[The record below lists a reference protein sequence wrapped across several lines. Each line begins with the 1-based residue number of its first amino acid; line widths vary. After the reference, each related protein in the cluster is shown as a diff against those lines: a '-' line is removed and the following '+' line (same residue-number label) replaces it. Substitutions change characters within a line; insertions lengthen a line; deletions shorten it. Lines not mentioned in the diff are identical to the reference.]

1 MQYNSLSTTLP
12 ELIKLFTNAL
22 ESFEKV
28 NTAATTD
35 EEAVTVN
42 IEEPDGSIK
51 KITIPSFGYLKNSI
65 NRLENN
71 IKAISNLDGNGSTLR
86 LSDGSYRKLLID
98 KLPSEALDVAEM
110 KNVSEFNI
118 KSNWFFENLISPLL
132 YVSFDVTDQVAE
144 NTERVLVDRYILD
157 CDSASKETVFDTLF
171 KGKSNIDFNEF
182 QRLLLTHSIHY
193 VLDEE
198 LVDIPIRHKQYY
210 GNFDVLKISNIEKT
224 EIVNG
229 KEITSIK
236 KLYKLNKLT
245 YSDKNAGYEDTMQL
259 KIGDS
264 LEIIND
270 PITTRYIIKSIDS
283 STNSVVLELVEGYE
297 GITIGTDIFKV
308 DTKSNAPINVD
319 VTIGYNEKCVVFI
332 KPVDADSNMPAI
344 NWSPG
349 CGFFTNE
356 LSTKDT
362 FGNVQ
367 TLDKY
372 YRDSVLDFGAFLLS
386 CAEDFYPTVR
396 QGIIPDAPV
405 LYEDNFE
412 VVLINAHVAESNAV
426 KQLKQLNNQK
436 NELENRLKELDTTIS
451 SSRTKLQT
459 KNYSTEVEK
468 DSDKNTLN
476 GLITERNSQAE
487 LYRSVVNEILSKS
500 KDSSIESAK
509 PKYRIRGFWEMPTE
523 KFSEETGSQA
533 IIKFKTR
540 YRYLDTNGAANPLN
554 QFEYQNGNIRTTATF
569 SNYTIVE
576 SVLRPRTKNSIT
588 GKWQWDDIQDTDPD
602 AISINRLD
610 IPITKGEQVE
620 IQVKAISEAGYPGNC
635 LESDWS
641 DPIVIAFPADMSSF
655 NEIDDII
662 KQNKED
668 LTKIALEQDLESKG
682 ILKHVETSFSTNDN
696 YFAHNASNIASGFVS
711 ENQVPIDM
719 FTKLAEMQA
728 KIDELTAALMGLQG
742 EIVVSL
748 VDSEGNVTPI
758 NKNSCTEIFAGYYSD
773 DVKQL
778 DDPRGAIISKT
789 YYINISNSEDTPLR
803 LISKFSGNRSVKV
816 DNSVVANVKQEDAIY
831 YTGDNATISY
841 NKAGKEIIK
850 VGEAE
855 IEQISVFEDLAKN
868 GLLIESAPIIQ
879 PTGESNAN
887 QVVGARIKGKTD
899 TTPIQLTRTVVEGS
913 TTRTEQL
920 ATPLE
925 NKTIFAAAVKNVFE
939 EELNGKINQAFKQF
953 KETNDNNFEYVTCRR
968 YDQVPILLTN
978 PTDVENHRDV
988 KKIAPYQSPQCKNQF
1003 IYSRYK
1009 DVSSGEYL
1017 YANGVIVNAAV
1028 TKYSTTTRKYEHVIG
1043 EGAKTKN
1050 SSMEWRPN
1058 GASSGTGVYT
1068 GKGFLGVHIN
1078 HPLIK
1083 NNELDLSSIASMYNI
1098 DTTGKTE
1105 EEVAK
1110 LIFKESIFAVGEY
1123 KDKFIQN
1130 EYIEPTNDN
1139 INNDAAKICFDVN
1152 DQYLLGE
1159 YSCGC
1164 YLFLSPI
1171 DHEYMQVDGD
1181 SKASFK
1187 SLKSGSENSINIPVT
1202 FQYRMT
1208 DYYGQG
1214 SGKNGGLGNVNGIL
1228 VTQNSQNI
1236 KRNDNANPTYKKK
1249 IGIDIY
1255 TGTLNNPTVTQF
1267 DLEFSAKYKQDTFT
1281 LKSFSNTRVTD
1292 AVSKLEQTLK
1302 QVAPSIREGKGKT
1315 TNITTGLATKQTL
1328 KTL

>member
-22 ESFEKV
+22 ESFEKI
-28 NTAATTD
+28 NTAVTTD

-42 IEEPDGSIK
+42 IEEMDGTVS

-71 IKAISNLDGNGSTLR
+71 IKAISNLDGTGSTLR

-98 KLPSEALDVAEM
+98 KLPSEAPDVTEM
-110 KNVSEFNI
+110 KGVTEFNI

-132 YVSFDVTDQVAE
+132 YVSFDVSDQVAE
-144 NTERVLVDRYILD
+144 NTERILVDRYILD
-157 CDSASKETVFDTLF
+157 CNTAAKETIFDTLM
-171 KGKSNIDFNEF
+171 KGKSNISFDDF
-182 QRLLLTHSIHY
+182 QKLLLTHSINY

-198 LVDIPIRHKQYY
+198 VVDIPIRHKQYY

-224 EIVNG
+224 EIING
-229 KEITSIK
+229 NEVTSIK
-236 KLYKLNKLT
+236 KLYKLNKIT
-245 YSDKNAGYEDTMQL
+245 YSDVNAGYEDTMQL
-259 KIGDS
+259 KVGDS
-264 LEIIND
+264 LEVISD

-283 STNSVVLELVEGYE
+283 STNSVILELVEGYE

-308 DTKSNAPINVD
+308 NTPSNSPINVD

-332 KPVDADSNMPAI
+332 KPIDADSNMPAV

-349 CGFFTNE
+349 CAFFTNE
-356 LSTKDT
+356 LSTTDT
-362 FGNVQ
+362 LGNVQ

-396 QGIIPDAPV
+396 QGIVPDAPV
-405 LYEDNFE
+405 LYENNFE

-451 SSRTKLQT
+451 SSRTKIQT

-468 DSDKNTLN
+468 DTDKNTLN
-476 GLITERNSQAE
+476 GLISERNSQAE
-487 LYRSVVNEILSKS
+487 LYRSVVNEILSKT

-509 PKYRIRGFWEMPTE
+509 PKYRVRGFWQMPAE
-523 KFSEETGSQA
+523 KYSDETGNQA

-540 YRYLDTNGAANPLN
+540 YRYLDSNGAANPLE
-554 QFEYQNGNIRTTATF
+554 QFEYQNGNMRTQATF

-576 SVLRPRTKNSIT
+576 SVLRPRYKNSIT
-588 GKWQWDDIQDTDPD
+588 GKWQWGDIQDTDPD

-620 IQVKAISEAGYPGNC
+620 IQVKSISEAGYPGNC

-641 DPIVIAFPADMSSF
+641 DPIIIEFPADMSSF

-682 ILKHVETSFSTNDN
+682 LLKHVETSFSSNDN

-711 ENQVPIDM
+711 ENQVPIDV
-719 FTKLAEMQA
+719 FTKLNEMQN
-728 KIDELTAALMGLQG
+728 KIDELTAALLGLQG

-758 NKNSCTEIFAGYYSD
+758 NKNACTQVFAGYYSD
-773 DVKQL
+773 DVKNL

-789 YYINISNSEDTPLR
+789 YYVNISNSEDTPLR
-803 LISKFSGNRSVKV
+803 LISKFTGNRTTKVNSSVIANIKQDDAIFYSGNTT
-816 DNSVVANVKQEDAIY
+816 DP
-831 YTGDNATISY
+831 ISEI
-841 NKAGKEIIK
+841 GKIIK
-850 VGEAE
+850 VGDAK
-855 IEQISVFEDLAKN
+855 IEQASIFEDLAKDGLVIKSNTN
-868 GLLIESAPIIQ
+868 GA
-879 PTGESNAN
+879 T
-887 QVVGARIKGKTD
+887 IKGKSGNAID
-899 TTPIQLTRTVVEGS
+899 LTRTVIDGS
-913 TTRTEQL
+913 TTTTEKL
-920 ATPLE
+920 TSPLE

-939 EELNGKINQAFKQF
+939 NELNAKINLAFKKF
-953 KETNDNNFEYVTCRR
+953 KETNDNNFEYVTVRR

-978 PTDVENHRDV
+978 PTDVENHRNV
-988 KKIAPYQSPQCKNQF
+988 KKVAPYQSPQCKNQF
-1003 IYSRYK
+1003 IYARYK
-1009 DVSSGEYL
+1009 DVAAGEYL
-1017 YANGVIVNAAV
+1017 YTNGMITNA
-1028 TKYSTTTRKYEHVIG
+1028 STGERKYEYSIG

-1050 SSMEWRPN
+1050 SSMEWRPA
-1058 GASSGTGVYT
+1058 GSSTTTGVYT

-1078 HPLIK
+1078 HPFIV
-1083 NNELDLSSIASMYNI
+1083 NNALDTTSIASKYNI
-1098 DTTGKTE
+1098 DITGKSE
-1105 EEVAK
+1105 KEIAE
-1110 LIFKESIFAVGEY
+1110 LIFKESVFAVGNY
-1123 KDKFIQN
+1123 KDKFLQN
-1130 EYIEPTNDN
+1130 EFVEPTDDN
-1139 INNDAAKICFDVN
+1139 YNNSSVKICFDVN

-1164 YLFLSPI
+1164 YLFMSPI
-1171 DHEYMQVDGD
+1171 DHEYLQVDGD
-1181 SKASFK
+1181 SKISYK
-1187 SLKSGSENSINIPVT
+1187 SLKSGPENSINIPIT

-1228 VTQNSQNI
+1228 VTQNSTNI

-1267 DLEFSAKYKQDTFT
+1267 DLEFSAKYKKDTFT
-1281 LKSFSNTRVTD
+1281 LQSFTNTQVSN
-1292 AVSKLEQTLK
+1292 AVSKLEATLNK
-1302 QVAPSIREGKGKT
+1302 VAPSIQESTGKKKSL
-1315 TNITTGLATKQTL
+1315 TTGIATKKTL

>member
-22 ESFEKV
+22 ESFEKI

-42 IEEPDGSIK
+42 IEEMDGTVS

-71 IKAISNLDGNGSTLR
+71 IKAISNLDGKGSTLR
-86 LSDGSYRKLLID
+86 LADGSYRKLLID
-98 KLPSEALDVAEM
+98 RLPSEAADVTEM
-110 KNVSEFNI
+110 KGVTEFNI

-132 YVSFDVTDQVAE
+132 YVSFDVTDQVVE
-144 NTERVLVDRYILD
+144 STERILVNRYILD
-157 CDSASKETVFDTLF
+157 CNTATKETVFDTLL
-171 KGKSNIDFNEF
+171 KGKSNISFEEF
-182 QRLLLTHSIHY
+182 QKLLLTHSINY

-198 LVDIPIRHKQYY
+198 IVDIPIRHKQYY

-229 KEITSIK
+229 NEVTSIK

-245 YSDKNAGYEDTMQL
+245 YSDINAGYEDTMQL

-264 LEIIND
+264 LEVISD

-283 STNSVVLELVEGYE
+283 STNSVILELVEGYE

-308 DTKSNAPINVD
+308 NTPNNSPVNVD

-332 KPVDADSNMPAI
+332 KPIDPDSNMPAV

-349 CGFFTNE
+349 CAFFTNE
-356 LSTKDT
+356 LSTTDT

-396 QGIIPDAPV
+396 QGIVPDAPV

-436 NELENRLKELDTTIS
+436 NELENRLKELDSTIS
-451 SSRTKLQT
+451 SSRTKIQT
-459 KNYSTEVEK
+459 KNYSTEVER
-468 DSDKNTLN
+468 DADKNTLN

-509 PKYRIRGFWEMPTE
+509 PKYRIRGFWQMPAE
-523 KFSEETGSQA
+523 KYSEETGNQA

-540 YRYLDTNGAANPLN
+540 YRYLDANGAANPLE
-554 QFEYQNGNIRTTATF
+554 QFEYQNGNMRTQATF

-576 SVLRPRTKNSIT
+576 SVLRPRYKNSIT
-588 GKWQWDDIQDTDPD
+588 GRWQWGDIQDTDPD

-620 IQVKAISEAGYPGNC
+620 IQVKSISEAGYPGNC

-641 DPIVIAFPADMSSF
+641 DSIIIEFPADMSSF

-682 ILKHVETSFSTNDN
+682 ILKHVETSFSSNDN

-711 ENQVPIDM
+711 ENQVPIDV
-719 FTKLAEMQA
+719 FTKMNEMQNR
-728 KIDELTAALMGLQG
+728 IDELTAALLGLQG

-758 NKNSCTEIFAGYYSD
+758 NKNACTQVFAGYYSD
-773 DVKQL
+773 DVKNL

-803 LISKFSGNRSVKV
+803 LVSRFAGNRTTKV
-816 DNSVVANVKQEDAIY
+816 DSSIVSNLKQEDAIY
-831 YTGDNATISY
+831 YKGDNEV
-841 NKAGKEIIK
+841 KLVGKNIQ
-850 VGEAE
+850 VGDST
-855 IEQISVFEDLAKN
+855 IEQKSIFEDLAKDGLVIKSGIN
-868 GLLIESAPIIQ
+868 G
-879 PTGESNAN
+879 
-887 QVVGARIKGKTD
+887 GAATIKGKSGNA
-899 TTPIQLTRTVVEGS
+899 IELKRTVVGETDEVPIS
-913 TTRTEQL
+913 S
-920 ATPLE
+920 PLE

-939 EELNGKINQAFKQF
+939 LELNEKINQAFKTF
-953 KETNDNNFEYVTCRR
+953 KEVKDNNFEYLTVRR

-978 PTDVENHRDV
+978 PTDVENNRGV

-1003 IYSRYK
+1003 IYARYK

-1017 YANGVIVNAAV
+1017 YANGMIVNAG
-1028 TKYSTTTRKYEHVIG
+1028 TGERKYEYKIG

-1050 SSMEWRPN
+1050 AAMEWRPDGSQN
-1058 GASSGTGVYT
+1058 VAGVYT
-1068 GKGFLGVHIN
+1068 GKGFLGVHVN
-1078 HPLIK
+1078 HPLIV
-1083 NNELDLSSIASMYNI
+1083 NNALDKTSIASRYNI
-1098 DTTGKTE
+1098 DITGKTE
-1105 EEVAK
+1105 KEIAE
-1110 LIFKESIFAVGEY
+1110 LIFKESVFAVGEY
-1123 KDKFIQN
+1123 KNKFTQN
-1130 EYIEPTNDN
+1130 EFVEPEDDN
-1139 INNDAAKICFDVN
+1139 YNNTSVKICFDTD

-1164 YLFLSPI
+1164 YLFMSPI
-1171 DHEYMQVDGD
+1171 DHEYLQVDGD
-1181 SKASFK
+1181 SKISYK

-1228 VTQNSQNI
+1228 VTKNSTNV

-1255 TGTLNNPTVTQF
+1255 TGTLNNPTITQF
-1267 DLEFSAKYKQDTFT
+1267 DLEFSAKYKKDTFT
-1281 LKSFSNTRVTD
+1281 LESFSNTQVSN
-1292 AVSKLEQTLK
+1292 AVSKLENTLSK
-1302 QVAPSIREGKGKT
+1302 VAPTIQESSGKKKS
-1315 TNITTGLATKQTL
+1315 ITTGIATKKTF

>member
-22 ESFEKV
+22 ESFEKI
-28 NTAATTD
+28 NTAVTTD

-42 IEEPDGSIK
+42 IEEMDGTVS

-86 LSDGSYRKLLID
+86 LADGSYRKLLID
-98 KLPSEALDVAEM
+98 KLPSEALDVTEM
-110 KNVSEFNI
+110 KGVTEFNI

-132 YVSFDVTDQVAE
+132 YVSFDVSDQVAE
-144 NTERVLVDRYILD
+144 NTERILVDRYILD
-157 CDSASKETVFDTLF
+157 CNTAAKETVFDTLM
-171 KGKSNIDFNEF
+171 KGKSNISFDDF
-182 QRLLLTHSIHY
+182 QKLLLNHSINY

-198 LVDIPIRHKQYY
+198 IVDIPIRHKQYY

-224 EIVNG
+224 EIING
-229 KEITSIK
+229 NEVTSIK
-236 KLYKLNKLT
+236 KLYKLNKIT
-245 YSDKNAGYEDTMQL
+245 YSDVNAGYEDTMQL
-259 KIGDS
+259 KVGDS
-264 LEIIND
+264 LEVISD

-283 STNSVVLELVEGYE
+283 STNSVILELVEGYE

-308 DTKSNAPINVD
+308 NTPSNSPINVD

-332 KPVDADSNMPAI
+332 KPIDADSNMPAV

-349 CGFFTNE
+349 CAFFTNE
-356 LSTKDT
+356 LSTTDT
-362 FGNVQ
+362 LGNVQ

-396 QGIIPDAPV
+396 QGIVPDAPV

-451 SSRTKLQT
+451 SSRTKIQT

-468 DSDKNTLN
+468 DADKNTLN
-476 GLITERNSQAE
+476 GLISERNSQAE

-509 PKYRIRGFWEMPTE
+509 PKYRIRGFWQMPTE
-523 KFSEETGSQA
+523 KYSEETGNQA
-533 IIKFKTR
+533 IIRFKTR
-540 YRYLDTNGAANPLN
+540 YRYLDSNGAANPLE
-554 QFEYQNGNIRTTATF
+554 QFEYQNGNMRTQATF

-576 SVLRPRTKNSIT
+576 SVLRPRYKNSIT
-588 GKWQWDDIQDTDPD
+588 GKWQWGDIQDTDPD

-641 DPIVIAFPADMSSF
+641 DPIIIDFPADMSSF

-682 ILKHVETSFSTNDN
+682 LLKHVETSFSSNDN

-711 ENQVPIDM
+711 ENQVPIDV
-719 FTKLAEMQA
+719 FTKLNEMQN
-728 KIDELTAALMGLQG
+728 KIDELTAALLGLQG

-748 VDSEGNVTPI
+748 VDSEGNVTPV
-758 NKNSCTEIFAGYYSD
+758 NKNACTQVFAGYYSD
-773 DVKQL
+773 DVKNL

-816 DNSVVANVKQEDAIY
+816 DNSVVANVKQDDAIY
-831 YTGDNATISY
+831 YAGSKVETLEPVKSVERLQVG
-841 NKAGKEIIK
+841 KA
-850 VGEAE
+850 V
-855 IEQISVFEDLAKN
+855 IEQKSIFEDLAKD
-868 GLLIESAPIIQ
+868 GLIIESAPAVQ
-879 PTGESNAN
+879 PGGMSTMIAT
-887 QVVGARIKGKTD
+887 IKGKDD
-899 TTPIQLTRTVVEGS
+899 TVATRLTRKKTEGA
-913 TTRTEQL
+913 TTTTE
-920 ATPLE
+920 TISSPLE
-925 NKTIFAAAVKNVFE
+925 NKTIFSAAVKNVME
-939 EELNGKINQAFKQF
+939 EELNVKINDAFKKF
-953 KETNDNNFEYVTCRR
+953 KETNDNNFEYVTVRR
-968 YDQVPILLTN
+968 YDQVPVLLTN

-988 KKIAPYQSPQCKNQF
+988 KKVAPYQSPQCKNQF
-1003 IYSRYK
+1003 IYARYK
-1009 DVSSGEYL
+1009 DVSAGSYL
-1017 YANGVIVNAAV
+1017 YTNGMIVNA
-1028 TKYSTTTRKYEHVIG
+1028 STGERKYEYKIG

-1050 SSMEWRPN
+1050 TTMEWRPD
-1058 GASSGTGVYT
+1058 GSPSTSGIYT

-1083 NNELDLSSIASMYNI
+1083 NNTLDKSSIASTYNLDI
-1098 DTTGKTE
+1098 AGKSE
-1105 EEVAK
+1105 KEIAE
-1110 LIFKESIFAVGEY
+1110 LIFKESVFAVGNY
-1123 KDKFIQN
+1123 KDKFLQN
-1130 EYIEPTNDN
+1130 EFVEPSNDN
-1139 INNDAAKICFDVN
+1139 YNNSSVKICFDTN

-1164 YLFLSPI
+1164 YLFMSPI
-1171 DHEYMQVDGD
+1171 DHEYLQVDGD
-1181 SKASFK
+1181 SKISYK
-1187 SLKSGSENSINIPVT
+1187 SLKSGPENSINIPIT

-1228 VTQNSQNI
+1228 VTQNSTNI

-1267 DLEFSAKYKQDTFT
+1267 DLEFSAKYKKDSFT
-1281 LKSFSNTRVTD
+1281 LQSFTNTQVSN
-1292 AVSKLEQTLK
+1292 AVSKLEATLNK
-1302 QVAPSIREGKGKT
+1302 VAPSIQESTGKKKSF
-1315 TNITTGLATKQTL
+1315 TTGIATKKTL

>member
-28 NTAATTD
+28 NTAVTTD
-35 EEAVTVN
+35 EESVTVN
-42 IEEPDGSIK
+42 IENPDGTVQ

-65 NRLENN
+65 TRLENN
-71 IKAISNLDGNGSTLR
+71 IIALSNLNGNGSTLR

-98 KLPSEALDVAEM
+98 KLPSEAADITQM
-110 KNVSEFNI
+110 KNVTEFNI

-132 YVSFDVTDQVAE
+132 YVSFDVSDQVSE
-144 NTERVLVDRYILD
+144 NTERLLVNRYILD
-157 CDSASKETVFDTLF
+157 CNTATKETLFDTIF
-171 KGKSNIDFNEF
+171 KGKSDIKFEDFQKVLVSN
-182 QRLLLTHSIHY
+182 SINY

-198 LVDIPIRHKQYY
+198 IVDIPLRHKQYY

-283 STNSVVLELVEGYE
+283 STNSVTLELVEGYE

-308 DTKSNAPINVD
+308 DTPNNAPINVD

-332 KPVDADSNMPAI
+332 KPIDADSNMPAT

-356 LSTKDT
+356 LSTTDSY
-362 FGNVQ
+362 GNIQ
-367 TLDKY
+367 SLSKY
-372 YRDSVLDFGAFLLS
+372 YRDSVLDFGSFLLA

-451 SSRTKLQT
+451 SSRTKIQT

-468 DSDKNTLN
+468 DADKNTLN

-509 PKYRIRGFWEMPTE
+509 PKYRIRGFWEMPAE
-523 KFSEETGSQA
+523 KYSEETGNQA

-540 YRYLDTNGAANPLN
+540 YRYLDSNGAANPLN

-588 GKWQWDDIQDTDPD
+588 GRWQWDDIQDTDPD

-641 DPIVIAFPADMSSF
+641 DSIVIEFPADMSSF

-682 ILKHVETSFSTNDN
+682 LLKHVETSFSTNDN

-711 ENQVPIDM
+711 ENQVPVDM
-719 FTKLAEMQA
+719 FTKLSEMQA

-748 VDSEGNVTPI
+748 VDSEGNTTPI
-758 NKNSCTEIFAGYYSD
+758 NKNACTEVFAGYYSD
-773 DVKQL
+773 EVKNL

-816 DNSVVANVKQEDAIY
+816 DNSVVANVKQDDAIY
-831 YTGDNATISY
+831 YAGSKVETLEPVKSVERLKIGNAI
-841 NKAGKEIIK
+841 
-850 VGEAE
+850 
-855 IEQISVFEDLAKN
+855 IEQKSIFEDLAKD
-868 GLLIESAPIIQ
+868 GLIIESAPIVQ
-879 PTGESNAN
+879 SGGGT
-887 QVVGARIKGKTD
+887 VMGATIKGKSD
-899 TTPIQLTRTVVEGS
+899 TIPTQLTRKKTVGA
-913 TTRTEQL
+913 TTTTEQISS
-920 ATPLE
+920 PLE
-925 NKTIFAAAVKNVFE
+925 NKTIFSAVVKNVME
-939 EELNGKINQAFKQF
+939 EELNVKINDAFKKF
-953 KETNDNNFEYVTCRR
+953 KETNDNNFEYVTVRR
-968 YDQVPILLTN
+968 YDQVPVLLTN

-988 KKIAPYQSPQCKNQF
+988 KKVAPYQSPQCKNQF
-1003 IYSRYK
+1003 IYARYK
-1009 DVSSGEYL
+1009 DVSAGSYL
-1017 YANGVIVNAAV
+1017 YTNGMIVNS
-1028 TKYSTTTRKYEHVIG
+1028 STGERKYEYKIG

-1050 SSMEWRPN
+1050 TTMEWRPA
-1058 GASSGTGVYT
+1058 GSSAGSGVYT

-1083 NNELDLSSIASMYNI
+1083 NNALDTTSIASTYNLDI
-1098 DTTGKTE
+1098 TGKSE
-1105 EEVAK
+1105 KEIAE
-1110 LIFKESIFAVGEY
+1110 LIFKESVFAVGEY
-1123 KDKFIQN
+1123 KDKFLQN
-1130 EYIEPTNDN
+1130 EFVEPTNDN
-1139 INNDAAKICFDVN
+1139 YNNSSVKICFDTN

-1164 YLFLSPI
+1164 YLFMSPI
-1171 DHEYMQVDGD
+1171 DHEYTQVDGD

-1187 SLKSGSENSINIPVT
+1187 SLKAGAENSINIPIT

-1267 DLEFSAKYKQDTFT
+1267 DLEFSAKYKKDTFT
-1281 LKSFSNTRVTD
+1281 LQSFTNTQVSN
-1292 AVSKLEQTLK
+1292 AVSKLESTLTK
-1302 QVAPSIREGKGKT
+1302 VAPSIQEAKGKT
-1315 TNITTGLATKQTL
+1315 KKITTGIPTKKVL
-1328 KTL
+1328 KVL

>member
-12 ELIKLFTNAL
+12 ELVKLFANAL

-28 NTAATTD
+28 NTAVTTD

-42 IEEPDGSIK
+42 IENPDGTVA

-71 IKAISNLDGNGSTLR
+71 IIALSNLNGNGSTLR

-98 KLPSEALDVAEM
+98 KLPSEAADITQM
-110 KNVSEFNI
+110 KNVTEFNI

-132 YVSFDVTDQVAE
+132 YVSFDVSDQVAE
-144 NTERVLVDRYILD
+144 NTERLLVNRYILD
-157 CDSASKETVFDTLF
+157 CNTATKETLFDTMF
-171 KGKSNIDFNEF
+171 KGKSDISFDDFQKIVVSN
-182 QRLLLTHSIHY
+182 SINY

-198 LVDIPIRHKQYY
+198 VVDIPLRHKQYY

-270 PITTRYIIKSIDS
+270 PITTRYIIKTIDS
-283 STNSVVLELVEGYE
+283 STNSVTLELVEGYE

-308 DTKSNAPINVD
+308 DTPNNAPINVD

-332 KPVDADSNMPAI
+332 KPIDADSNMPAT

-356 LSTKDT
+356 LSTTDSY
-362 FGNVQ
+362 GNVQ
-367 TLDKY
+367 SLSKY
-372 YRDSVLDFGAFLLS
+372 YRDSVLDFGSFLLA

-396 QGIIPDAPV
+396 QGITPDAPV

-451 SSRTKLQT
+451 SSRTKIQT

-468 DSDKNTLN
+468 DADKNTLN

-523 KFSEETGSQA
+523 KFSEETGNQA

-540 YRYLDTNGAANPLN
+540 YRYLDSNGAANPLN

-588 GKWQWDDIQDTDPD
+588 GRWQWDDIQDTDPD

-641 DPIVIAFPADMSSF
+641 DPIVIEFPADMSSF

-711 ENQVPIDM
+711 ENQVPVDM
-719 FTKLAEMQA
+719 FTKLSEMQA

-748 VDSEGNVTPI
+748 VDSEGNTTPI
-758 NKNSCTEIFAGYYSD
+758 NKNACTEVFAGYYSD
-773 DVKQL
+773 EVKNL

-816 DNSVVANVKQEDAIY
+816 DNSVVANVKQDDAIY
-831 YTGDNATISY
+831 Y
-841 NKAGKEIIK
+841 AGNTVQILSDKKLK
-850 VGEAE
+850 VGEAV
-855 IEQISVFEDLAKN
+855 IEQKSIFEDLAKD
-868 GLLIESAPIIQ
+868 GLIIESAPIVQ
-879 PTGESNAN
+879 PSGGTIM
-887 QVVGARIKGKTD
+887 GATVKGKTD
-899 TTPIQLTRTVVEGS
+899 ITPVQLTRTKTVGS
-913 TTRTEQL
+913 TQVTEQISS
-920 ATPLE
+920 PLE
-925 NKTIFAAAVKNVFE
+925 NKTIFSAAVKNVME
-939 EELNGKINQAFKQF
+939 EELNVKINDAFKKF
-953 KETNDNNFEYVTCRR
+953 KETNDNNFEYVTVRR
-968 YDQVPILLTN
+968 YDQVPVLLTN

-988 KKIAPYQSPQCKNQF
+988 KKVAPYQSPQCKNQF
-1003 IYSRYK
+1003 IYARYK
-1009 DVSSGEYL
+1009 DVSAGSYL
-1017 YANGVIVNAAV
+1017 YTNGMIVNS
-1028 TKYSTTTRKYEHVIG
+1028 STGERKYEYLIG

-1050 SSMEWRPN
+1050 TTMEWRPA
-1058 GASSGTGVYT
+1058 GSPATSGVYT

-1083 NNELDLSSIASMYNI
+1083 NNALDTTSIASTYNLDI
-1098 DTTGKTE
+1098 TGKSE
-1105 EEVAK
+1105 KEIAE
-1110 LIFKESIFAVGEY
+1110 LIFKESVFAVGDY
-1123 KDKFIQN
+1123 KDKFLQN
-1130 EYIEPTNDN
+1130 EFVEPLNDN
-1139 INNDAAKICFDVN
+1139 YNNTSVKICFDTN

-1164 YLFLSPI
+1164 YLFMSPI
-1171 DHEYMQVDGD
+1171 DHEYTQVDGD

-1187 SLKSGSENSINIPVT
+1187 SLKAGAENSINIPVT

-1267 DLEFSAKYKQDTFT
+1267 DLEFSAKYKKDTFT
-1281 LKSFSNTRVTD
+1281 LQSFTNTQVSS
-1292 AVSKLEQTLK
+1292 AVSKLESTLNK
-1302 QVAPSIREGKGKT
+1302 VAPSIQEGQGKMKKV
-1315 TNITTGLATKQTL
+1315 TTGIPNKKTL
-1328 KTL
+1328 KVL

>member
-42 IEEPDGSIK
+42 IEEPDGSIN

-86 LSDGSYRKLLID
+86 LSDGTYRKLLID
-98 KLPSEALDVAEM
+98 KLPSEALDITEM
-110 KNVSEFNI
+110 QGVSEFNI

-132 YVSFDVTDQVAE
+132 YVSFDVTDQIAE

-157 CDSASKETVFDTLF
+157 CNTATKETLFDTTF
-171 KGKSNIDFNEF
+171 KGKSNISFDDF
-182 QRLLLTHSIHY
+182 QKILLANSIHY
-193 VLDEE
+193 ILDEE
-198 LVDIPIRHKQYY
+198 IVDIPIRHKQYY

-229 KEITSIK
+229 KEIASIK

-245 YSDKNAGYEDTMQL
+245 YSDINASYEDTMQL
-259 KIGDS
+259 KVGDS
-264 LEIIND
+264 LDIINE
-270 PITTRYIIKSIDS
+270 PVTTRYIIKSIDS
-283 STNSVVLELVEGYE
+283 STNSVILELVEGYE

-308 DTKSNAPINVD
+308 NTPNNAPINID
-319 VTIGYNEKCVVFI
+319 VTIGYNERCVVFM
-332 KPVDADSNMPAI
+332 KPIDADSNMPAI

-362 FGNVQ
+362 LGNEQ

-386 CAEDFYPTVR
+386 CAEDFYPTVK
-396 QGIIPDAPV
+396 QGIIPDSPV

-509 PKYRIRGFWEMPTE
+509 PKYRIRGFWEMPAE
-523 KFSEETGSQA
+523 KYSPETGNQA

-569 SNYTIVE
+569 SNYVIEE
-576 SVLRPRTKNSIT
+576 SVLRHRTKNSIT
-588 GKWQWDDIQDTDPD
+588 GRWQWDEIQDTDPE

-620 IQVKAISEAGYPGNC
+620 IQVKSISEAGYPGNC
-635 LESDWS
+635 LESEWS
-641 DPIVIAFPADMSSF
+641 DPIVIEFPADMSSF
-655 NEIDDII
+655 NEIEDII

-758 NKNSCTEIFAGYYSD
+758 SKNSCTEVFAGYYSD

-789 YYINISNSEDTPLR
+789 YYINISNAEDTPLR
-803 LISKFSGNRSVKV
+803 LISKFSGNRTVKV
-816 DNSVVANVKQEDAIY
+816 DNSIVANVKQEDAIY
-831 YTGDNATISY
+831 YTANT
-841 NKAGKEIIK
+841 IK
-850 VGEAE
+850 VSDDKKILSVGDAK
-855 IEQISVFEDLAKN
+855 IEQRSIFEDLAKN
-868 GLLIESAPIIQ
+868 GLIIEPAPLVQ
-879 PTGESNAN
+879 GSVPK
-887 QVVGARIKGKTD
+887 GATIKGAND
-899 TTPIQLTRTVVEGS
+899 TASIELTRTPVKEGGQFVAAPLTS
-913 TTRTEQL
+913 
-920 ATPLE
+920 PLE

-939 EELNGKINQAFKQF
+939 EELNDKINLAFKQF
-953 KETNDNNFEYVTCRR
+953 KEKNDNNFEYVTVRR
-968 YDQVPILLTN
+968 YDQVPVLLTN
-978 PTDVENHRDV
+978 PTDVENHKDV
-988 KKIAPYQSPQCKNQF
+988 KKISPYQSPQCKNQF
-1003 IYSRYK
+1003 IYARYK
-1009 DVSSGEYL
+1009 DVSSGSYL
-1017 YANGVIVNAAV
+1017 YANGMIVNAR
-1028 TKYSTTTRKYEHVIG
+1028 TGERKYEYNIG

-1050 SSMEWRPN
+1050 SSMEWRPA
-1058 GASSGTGVYT
+1058 GSSQGTGVYT

-1078 HPLIK
+1078 HPLVK
-1083 NNELDLSSIASMYNI
+1083 NNQLDVESIASAYNI
-1098 DTTGKTE
+1098 DITNLSE
-1105 EEVAK
+1105 EDIAK
-1110 LIFKESIFAVGEY
+1110 LIFKESVFAVGDY
-1123 KDKFIQN
+1123 KDKFMQN
-1130 EYIEPTNDN
+1130 EFIEPTDDN
-1139 INNDAAKICFDVN
+1139 YNNSCVKICFDVN

-1181 SKASFK
+1181 SKTSYK

-1281 LKSFSNTRVTD
+1281 LKSFSNTKVTD

-1302 QVAPSIREGKGKT
+1302 QVAPSIRESKGKT
-1315 TNITTGLATKQTL
+1315 TQVTTGLATKKTL

>member
-22 ESFEKV
+22 ESFEKI
-28 NTAATTD
+28 NTAVTTD

-42 IEEPDGSIK
+42 IEEMDGTVS

-71 IKAISNLDGNGSTLR
+71 IKAISNLDGTGSTLR
-86 LSDGSYRKLLID
+86 LADGSYRKLLID
-98 KLPSEALDVAEM
+98 KLPSEALDVTEM
-110 KNVSEFNI
+110 KGVTEFNI

-132 YVSFDVTDQVAE
+132 YVSFDVSDQVAE
-144 NTERVLVDRYILD
+144 NTERILVDRYILD
-157 CDSASKETVFDTLF
+157 CNTAAKETVFDTLM
-171 KGKSNIDFNEF
+171 KGKSNISFDDF
-182 QRLLLTHSIHY
+182 QKLLLTHSINY

-198 LVDIPIRHKQYY
+198 IVDIPIRHKQYY

-224 EIVNG
+224 EIING
-229 KEITSIK
+229 NEVTSIK
-236 KLYKLNKLT
+236 KLYKLNKIT
-245 YSDKNAGYEDTMQL
+245 YSDVNAGYEDTMQL
-259 KIGDS
+259 KVGDS
-264 LEIIND
+264 LEVISD

-283 STNSVVLELVEGYE
+283 STNSVILELVEGYE

-308 DTKSNAPINVD
+308 NTPSNSPINVD

-332 KPVDADSNMPAI
+332 KPIDADSNMPAV

-349 CGFFTNE
+349 CAFFTNE
-356 LSTKDT
+356 LSTTDT
-362 FGNVQ
+362 LGNVQ

-396 QGIIPDAPV
+396 QGIVPDAPV

-451 SSRTKLQT
+451 SSRTKIQT

-468 DSDKNTLN
+468 DADKNTLN
-476 GLITERNSQAE
+476 GLISERNSQAE

-509 PKYRIRGFWEMPTE
+509 PKYRIRGFWQMPAE
-523 KFSEETGSQA
+523 KYSDETGNQA

-540 YRYLDTNGAANPLN
+540 YRYLDSNGAANPLE
-554 QFEYQNGNIRTTATF
+554 QFEYQNGNMRTQATF

-576 SVLRPRTKNSIT
+576 SVLRPRYKNSIT
-588 GKWQWDDIQDTDPD
+588 GKWQWGDIQDTNPD

-641 DPIVIAFPADMSSF
+641 DPIIIEFPADMSSF

-682 ILKHVETSFSTNDN
+682 ILKHVETSFSSNDN

-711 ENQVPIDM
+711 ENQVPIDV
-719 FTKLAEMQA
+719 FTKLNEMQN
-728 KIDELTAALMGLQG
+728 KIDELTAALLGLQG

-758 NKNSCTEIFAGYYSD
+758 NKNACTQVFAGYYSD
-773 DVKQL
+773 DVKNL

-789 YYINISNSEDTPLR
+789 YYVNISNSEDTPLR
-803 LISKFSGNRSVKV
+803 LISKFTGNRTTKVDKSVIANIKQDDAIFYSGNTV
-816 DNSVVANVKQEDAIY
+816 DP
-831 YTGDNATISY
+831 ISEI
-841 NKAGKEIIK
+841 GKIIK
-850 VGEAE
+850 VGDAK
-855 IEQISVFEDLAKN
+855 IEQASIFEDLAKD
-868 GLLIESAPIIQ
+868 GLVIK
-879 PTGESNAN
+879 SNAN
-887 QVVGARIKGKTD
+887 GATIKGKSGNAID
-899 TTPIQLTRTVVEGS
+899 LTRTVIDGS
-913 TTRTEQL
+913 TTTTEKL
-920 ATPLE
+920 TSPLE

-939 EELNGKINQAFKQF
+939 NELNAKINLAFKKF
-953 KETNDNNFEYVTCRR
+953 KETNDNNFEYVTVRR

-988 KKIAPYQSPQCKNQF
+988 KKVAPYQSPQCKNQF
-1003 IYSRYK
+1003 IYARYK
-1009 DVSSGEYL
+1009 DVAAGEYL
-1017 YANGVIVNAAV
+1017 YTNGMITDA
-1028 TKYSTTTRKYEHVIG
+1028 STGERKYEYSIG

-1050 SSMEWRPN
+1050 SSMEWRPA
-1058 GASSGTGVYT
+1058 GSSTTTGVYT

-1078 HPLIK
+1078 HPFIV
-1083 NNELDLSSIASMYNI
+1083 NNALDTTSIASKYNI
-1098 DTTGKTE
+1098 DITGKSE
-1105 EEVAK
+1105 KEIAE
-1110 LIFKESIFAVGEY
+1110 LIFKESVFAVGNY
-1123 KDKFIQN
+1123 KDKFLQN
-1130 EYIEPTNDN
+1130 EFVEPTDDN
-1139 INNDAAKICFDVN
+1139 YNNSSVKICFDVN

-1164 YLFLSPI
+1164 YLFMSPI
-1171 DHEYMQVDGD
+1171 DHEYLQVDGD
-1181 SKASFK
+1181 SKISYK
-1187 SLKSGSENSINIPVT
+1187 SLKSGPENSINIPIT

-1228 VTQNSQNI
+1228 VTQNSTNI

-1267 DLEFSAKYKQDTFT
+1267 DLEFSAKYKKDTFT
-1281 LKSFSNTRVTD
+1281 LQSFTNTQVSN
-1292 AVSKLEQTLK
+1292 AVSKLEATLNK
-1302 QVAPSIREGKGKT
+1302 VAPSI
-1315 TNITTGLATKQTL
+1315 Q
-1328 KTL
+1328 

>member
-12 ELIKLFTNAL
+12 ELIKLFANAL

-28 NTAATTD
+28 NTAVTSD

-42 IEEPDGSIK
+42 IENPDGTVA

-65 NRLENN
+65 TRLENN
-71 IKAISNLDGNGSTLR
+71 IIALSNLNGNGSTLR

-98 KLPSEALDVAEM
+98 KLPSEAADITQM
-110 KNVSEFNI
+110 KNVTEFNI

-132 YVSFDVTDQVAE
+132 YVSFDVSDQVSE
-144 NTERVLVDRYILD
+144 NTERLLVNRYILD
-157 CDSASKETVFDTLF
+157 CNTATKETLFDTMF
-171 KGKSNIDFNEF
+171 KEKSDIKFEDFQKILVSN
-182 QRLLLTHSIHY
+182 SINY

-198 LVDIPIRHKQYY
+198 VVDIPLRHKQYY

-224 EIVNG
+224 EIING

-264 LEIIND
+264 LEIVSD
-270 PITTRYIIKSIDS
+270 PITTRYIIKTIDS
-283 STNSVVLELVEGYE
+283 STNSVTLELVEGYE

-308 DTKSNAPINVD
+308 DTPNNAPINVD

-332 KPVDADSNMPAI
+332 KPIDADSNMPATH
-344 NWSPG
+344 WSPG

-356 LSTKDT
+356 LSTTDT
-362 FGNVQ
+362 YGNVQ
-367 TLDKY
+367 SLSAY
-372 YRDSVLDFGAFLLS
+372 YRDSVLDFGSFLLA

-396 QGIIPDAPV
+396 QGIIPDAPE

-451 SSRTKLQT
+451 SSRTKIQT

-468 DSDKNTLN
+468 DADKNTLN

-509 PKYRIRGFWEMPTE
+509 PKYRIRGFWQIPAE
-523 KFSEETGSQA
+523 KYSEETGNQA

-540 YRYLDTNGAANPLN
+540 YRYLDSNGAANPLN

-588 GKWQWDDIQDTDPD
+588 GRWQWDDIQDTDPD
-602 AISINRLD
+602 TVSINRLD

-641 DPIVIAFPADMSSF
+641 DPIIIEFPADMSSF

-711 ENQVPIDM
+711 ENQVPVDM
-719 FTKLAEMQA
+719 FTKLSEMQA

-742 EIVVSL
+742 EIVISL
-748 VDSEGNVTPI
+748 VDSEGNTTPI
-758 NKNSCTEIFAGYYSD
+758 NKNACTEVFAGYYSD
-773 DVKQL
+773 EVKQL

-816 DNSVVANVKQEDAIY
+816 DNSVVANVKQEDAIKY
-831 YTGDNATISY
+831 SGEIATKTVDLKG
-841 NKAGKEIIK
+841 NNLIK
-850 VGEAE
+850 VGQAT
-855 IEQISVFEDLAKN
+855 IEQRSVLDDLAKD
-868 GLLIESAPIIQ
+868 GLY
-879 PTGESNAN
+879 
-887 QVVGARIKGKTD
+887 IKSTAK
-899 TTPIQLTRTVVEGS
+899 VEGGQLKQNIS
-913 TTRTEQL
+913 VRGSNQMPNQAIELKRAIRDVDSNVTESEDGL
-920 ATPLE
+920 DILTTPLE

-939 EELNGKINQAFKQF
+939 EELNVKINDAFKKF
-953 KETNDNNFEYVTCRR
+953 KETNDNNFEYVTVRR
-968 YDQVPILLTN
+968 YDQVPVLLTN

-988 KKIAPYQSPQCKNQF
+988 KKVAPYQSPQCKNQF
-1003 IYSRYK
+1003 IYARYK
-1009 DVSSGEYL
+1009 DVSAGSYL
-1017 YANGVIVNAAV
+1017 YTNGMIVNA
-1028 TKYSTTTRKYEHVIG
+1028 STGERKYEYKIG

-1050 SSMEWRPN
+1050 TTMEWRPS
-1058 GASSGTGVYT
+1058 GASEGSGVYT
-1068 GKGFLGVHIN
+1068 GKGFIGVHIN

-1083 NNELDLSSIASMYNI
+1083 NNSLDTASVASMYNLNI
-1098 DTTGKTE
+1098 TGKSE
-1105 EEVAK
+1105 KEIAE
-1110 LIFKESIFAVGEY
+1110 LIFKESVFAVGDY
-1123 KDKFIQN
+1123 KDKFMQN
-1130 EYIEPTNDN
+1130 EFVEPTDDN
-1139 INNDAAKICFDVN
+1139 YNNSSVKICFDTN

-1164 YLFLSPI
+1164 YLFMSPI
-1171 DHEYMQVDGD
+1171 DHEYTQVDGD
-1181 SKASFK
+1181 SKTSFK
-1187 SLKSGSENSINIPVT
+1187 SLKAGAENSINIPVT

-1267 DLEFSAKYKQDTFT
+1267 DLEFSAKYKKDNFT
-1281 LKSFSNTRVTD
+1281 LQSFTNTQISS
-1292 AVSKLEQTLK
+1292 AVSKLESTLSK
-1302 QVAPSIREGKGKT
+1302 VAPSIQEAKGKT
-1315 TNITTGLATKQTL
+1315 KKITTGIPTKKVL
-1328 KTL
+1328 KVL